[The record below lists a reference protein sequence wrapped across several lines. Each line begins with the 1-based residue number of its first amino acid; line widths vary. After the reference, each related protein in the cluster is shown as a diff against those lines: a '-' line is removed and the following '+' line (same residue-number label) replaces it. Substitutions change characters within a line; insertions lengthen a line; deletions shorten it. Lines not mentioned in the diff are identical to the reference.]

1 MHLRNNN
8 YRSALKVLNH
18 LRDIESLNALVVAA
32 MVLLHARIA
41 LESTQLTPTDRKR
54 YLEEAISIGQMFLE
68 LEAEKLNEADVKINE
83 QKIERDPRV
92 DIHQYLSTQ
101 MYYLVTVMQWENNR
115 SCGEVSSIELK
126 EILEERFD

>member
-1 MHLRNNN
+1 LHLRNNN

-101 MYYLVTVMQWENNR
+101 MYYLVSVMQWENNR

-126 EILEERFD
+126 EILEERFA